1 MFLSSLQPDAAVRIR
16 ILIEMNKLPYD
27 LITPDGGL
35 APELCGKVHH
45 DSKESHPEPE
55 IQFFISVL
63 KIAPKIAFLGI
74 ILAGP
79 ADKKDRGCDS
89 HDLIQVD
96 HHIFADVLIKSA
108 PVLHGENIDHD
119 LVDTDL
125 LIDPAQHYL
134 LIDALVV
141 SSDKVMIQVYIH
153 VVELLT
159 VRKRLECEDIGHV
172 ERMLGKLQAALYQ
185 YLMTVDD
192 IVHQYVPCHPRK

>member
-45 DSKESHPEPE
+45 DSKESHPEPD

-89 HDLIQVD
+89 HDLIQID

-108 PVLHGENIDHD
+108 PVLPGENIDHD

-141 SSDKVMIQVYIH
+141 TCSLTLWSSLPIK
-153 VVELLT
+153 
-159 VRKRLECEDIGHV
+159 
-172 ERMLGKLQAALYQ
+172 
-185 YLMTVDD
+185 
-192 IVHQYVPCHPRK
+192 